1 MRKALLALSLMSVAA
16 PALAQSEAQRDV
28 EKMADV
34 LGDPV
39 TQDMAAGAI
48 GAMMDAILDMR
59 IDGIAKAIE
68 PLNKGK
74 TAALP
79 GRTVR
84 DLARRDDPDF
94 EDKMQSGTRQAVGS
108 IGALAS
114 ALAVAM
120 PEFERAMKR
129 MKDAVPQRF

>member
-1 MRKALLALSLMSVAA
+1 MRKALLALSLISVAT
-16 PALAQSEAQRDV
+16 PALAQSETQRDA

-34 LGDPV
+34 LNNPA
-39 TQDMAAGAI
+39 TQDMAAGAV

-74 TAALP
+74 TSALP
-79 GRTVR
+79 DRTVR
-84 DLARRDDPDF
+84 DLAKRDNPEF
-94 EDKMQSGTRQAVGS
+94 EEKMQSGTRQAVGS

>member
-1 MRKALLALSLMSVAA
+1 MRKALLALALTGVAA
-16 PALAQSEAQRDV
+16 PAFAQSDVQRDA
-28 EKMADV
+28 ETMAGV
-34 LGDPV
+34 LNDPA

-48 GAMMDAILDMR
+48 GAMVDAVLDMR

-74 TAALP
+74 PVRLP

-84 DLARRDDPDF
+84 DIAERDDPDL
-94 EDKMQSGTRQAVGS
+94 ESKVQDGTRQAVGS
-108 IGALAS
+108 IGAVAS

-129 MKDAVPQRF
+129 MKDAMPQQF

>member
-1 MRKALLALSLMSVAA
+1 MRKALLALSLISVTT
-16 PALAQSEAQRDV
+16 PALAQSETQRDA

-34 LGDPV
+34 LNNPA
-39 TQDMAAGAI
+39 TQDMAAGAV
-48 GAMMDAILDMR
+48 GAIMDAILDMR

-74 TAALP
+74 TSALP
-79 GRTVR
+79 GRTMR

-94 EDKMQSGTRQAVGS
+94 EEKMQSGTRQAVGS